1 MATFKVGIGKE
12 DIQEPQLMP
21 EDWYTWELVRDAYE
35 DKNSAWKE
43 AEGQSKLSIDQAHE
57 INPKAS
63 KNIVLNGRIIS
74 DVPEYDGRNFTKW
87 LSLPNKFDEGQWM
100 NNGQP
105 RPDWKAENIYKWAE
119 ALQSEIEGDSITFV
133 KGQKCMVYIE
143 QGSDQDG
150 NIVNQISMNTD
161 PKPITDIGLGKLE
174 DEDVLLED
182 PEGDHSHTGGL
193 L

>member
-43 AEGQSKLSIDQAHE
+43 AEGQSQLSIDQAYE

-143 QGSDQDG
+143 QGADRDG
-150 NIVNQISMNTD
+150 NIVNQIGMYAD
-161 PKPITDIGLGKLE
+161 PKPIADIGLGKLE

-182 PEGDHSHTGGL
+182 PESDTGGL